1 MMIIF
6 IILIV
11 IVLIFLAILFNNPN
25 IGTNN
30 QNLQEKYNYK
40 QNFNYSQSYERKYS
54 LLSTNELKFYKLLKK
69 IADEMNFSLFTQVS
83 LYQIVKSK
91 NQTAFNRIRSK
102 SIDFVL
108 TDNNS
113 NIKVCIELDDIT
125 HKRNDRIQRDKFINE
140 LFNELNITLLRIPVQ
155 NFYDFED
162 LKCKIKESIL

>member
-54 LLSTNELKFYKLLKK
+54 LLSANELKFYKLLKK

-125 HKRNDRIQRDKFINE
+125 HKRNDRITR
-140 LFNELNITLLRIPVQ
+140 
-155 NFYDFED
+155 
-162 LKCKIKESIL
+162 